1 MTTPP
6 PTMTGRPRRGVVAL
20 LDGRE
25 EGVEVGMQDR
35 GLAGRRS
42 HTNRCSPT
50 EAVPARPRVQVLD
63 LKSPRGLT
71 VRHARTEPA
80 DRHHHRE
87 HPRGALGD
95 KVAHWF
101 ADEAR
106 QRPDLLVDVVDLA
119 EVDIPAVLPMR
130 HTPEVQAY
138 AERIDRADAFVVVTP
153 EYNHS
158 YPASLKQAIDVLN
171 APWRRKP
178 VAFVSYGGLSGGL
191 RAVEHLRQVF
201 AELHA
206 TTIRET
212 VSLHRHPLLFDE
224 AGALVDPPVR
234 PRRPR

>member
-1 MTTPP
+1 M
-6 PTMTGRPRRGVVAL
+6 
-20 LDGRE
+20 
-25 EGVEVGMQDR
+25 
-35 GLAGRRS
+35 
-42 HTNRCSPT
+42 
-50 EAVPARPRVQVLD
+50 PARNLQLAIIIG
-63 LKSPRGLT
+63 ST
-71 VRHARTEPA
+71 
-80 DRHHHRE
+80 RE
-87 HPRGALGD
+87 GRWGD

-101 ADEAR
+101 AGEAR
-106 QRPDLLVDVVDLA
+106 RRPDLLVDVIDLA

-130 HTPEVQAY
+130 HTPDVQAY

-212 VSLHRHPLLFDE
+212 VSLHRHPLLFDDS
-224 AGALVDPPVR
+224 GALVESSGPAEATKVMLDDLVWWASALR
-234 PRRPR
+234 TARDAEVADLAWIE

>member
-1 MTTPP
+1 MTAQRLQIAIIIGST
-6 PTMTGRPRRGVVAL
+6 R
-20 LDGRE
+20 DGRW
-25 EGVEVGMQDR
+25 
-35 GLAGRRS
+35 
-42 HTNRCSPT
+42 
-50 EAVPARPRVQVLD
+50 
-63 LKSPRGLT
+63 
-71 VRHARTEPA
+71 
-80 DRHHHRE
+80 
-87 HPRGALGD
+87 GD

-101 ADEAR
+101 AGEAR
-106 QRPDLLVDVVDLA
+106 GRPDLLIDVIDLA
-119 EVDIPAVLPMR
+119 EVDLPAVLPTR
-130 HTPEVQAY
+130 HGPEVQAY

-158 YPASLKQAIDVLN
+158 YPASLKQAIDLLN

-224 AGALVDPPVR
+224 SGGLHDPTGPAAAAKVMLDDLVWWASALRTARDADLADLTWSE
-234 PRRPR
+234 

>member
-1 MTTPP
+1 M
-6 PTMTGRPRRGVVAL
+6 
-20 LDGRE
+20 
-25 EGVEVGMQDR
+25 
-35 GLAGRRS
+35 
-42 HTNRCSPT
+42 
-50 EAVPARPRVQVLD
+50 PARNLQLAIIIG
-63 LKSPRGLT
+63 ST
-71 VRHARTEPA
+71 
-80 DRHHHRE
+80 RE
-87 HPRGALGD
+87 GRWGD

-101 ADEAR
+101 ASEAR
-106 QRPDLLVDVVDLA
+106 RRPDLLVDVIDLA

-130 HTPEVQAY
+130 HTPDVQAY

-212 VSLHRHPLLFDE
+212 VSLHRHPLLFDDS
-224 AGALVDPPVR
+224 GALVEPSGPAEATKVMLDDLVWWASALR
-234 PRRPR
+234 TARDAEVADLAWIE

>member
-1 MTTPP
+1 MPAQNLQLAIIIGSTRE
-6 PTMTGRPRRGVVAL
+6 GRW
-20 LDGRE
+20 
-25 EGVEVGMQDR
+25 
-35 GLAGRRS
+35 
-42 HTNRCSPT
+42 
-50 EAVPARPRVQVLD
+50 
-63 LKSPRGLT
+63 
-71 VRHARTEPA
+71 
-80 DRHHHRE
+80 
-87 HPRGALGD
+87 GD

-158 YPASLKQAIDVLN
+158 YPASLKQAIDVLT

-212 VSLHRHPLLFDE
+212 VSLHRHPLLFDDS
-224 AGALVDPPVR
+224 GALVESSGPAEATKVMLDDLVWWASALR
-234 PRRPR
+234 TARDAEVADLTWIE

>member
-1 MTTPP
+1 MFPYR
-6 PTMTGRPRRGVVAL
+6 GR
-20 LDGRE
+20 
-25 EGVEVGMQDR
+25 
-35 GLAGRRS
+35 AGK
-42 HTNRCSPT
+42 
-50 EAVPARPRVQVLD
+50 ARVQVLD

-71 VRHARTEPA
+71 VRHVRTEPA
-80 DRHHHRE
+80 DRDHRQ
-87 HPRGALGD
+87 HPRGRWGD

-101 ADEAR
+101 AGEAR

-201 AELHA
+201 AERTPPPSARPSACTA
-206 TTIRET
+206 TRCCSTSRT
-212 VSLHRHPLLFDE
+212 RWSTQRS
-224 AGALVDPPVR
+224 G
-234 PRRPR
+234 RRPR

>member
-1 MTTPP
+1 MPAQNLQLAIIIGSTRE
-6 PTMTGRPRRGVVAL
+6 GRW
-20 LDGRE
+20 
-25 EGVEVGMQDR
+25 
-35 GLAGRRS
+35 
-42 HTNRCSPT
+42 
-50 EAVPARPRVQVLD
+50 
-63 LKSPRGLT
+63 
-71 VRHARTEPA
+71 
-80 DRHHHRE
+80 
-87 HPRGALGD
+87 GD

-224 AGALVDPPVR
+224 SGALVEPSGLAEAAKVMLDDLVWWASALR
-234 PRRPR
+234 TARDAEVADLTWIE